1 MSSASAPPRLPALD
15 ALRAGGAAA
24 VVAVHVGFATGFTGS
39 SSWGAMVARLDVGV
53 AIFFVL
59 SGFLLFRPFAY
70 AMAHGARRP
79 SAGRYLWRRALRI
92 LPAYWLTV
100 AVCLLVLP
108 GNAGV
113 PWSEWVR
120 YATFTQFYGRG
131 HLHDALGHTWSLTVE
146 AAFYLLLPVL
156 AVLAVGRSW
165 RPRRTIAVLCA
176 GGALI
181 TGGWLAAMAAGGL
194 DMGLHTTWFPAFA
207 AWFGGGMV
215 LATMHVAAEAGRSSR
230 LTAEAGRS
238 SRQTAEAGRPF
249 WLIEVARAPL
259 TCWALAAGLFV
270 IAATPLTGPRGLDEP
285 TPGQFATRMVLFL
298 AISVMV
304 VLPVAFAGPGPVGAA
319 LTTPLARWL
328 GLVSYGLFLWHP
340 FVLVLLR
347 PVMGAPTFA
356 GLIRTYVLTM
366 AGALALATLSWYGL
380 EQPVQ
385 MLGRRRA
392 PAQFSA
398 AAEDSTDAG
407 PVEVLPVI
415 SSGATPAEA
424 PSDVSD
430 GAAVESAEARPRPGG
445 SVPSQS
451 AANAAS
457 PAS

>member
-1 MSSASAPPRLPALD
+1 MSSASTPPRLPALD

-39 SSWGAMVARLDVGV
+39 SSWGGMVARLDVGV

-59 SGFLLFRPFAY
+59 SGFLLFRPYAY

-100 AVCLLVLP
+100 VICLLVLP

-113 PWSEWVR
+113 SWSEWVR
-120 YATFTQFYGRG
+120 YATFTQFYGHG

-156 AVLAVGRSW
+156 GVLAVGRSW
-165 RPRRTIAVLCA
+165 RPRRTVTILCA
-176 GGALI
+176 GGALV

-194 DMGLHTTWFPAFA
+194 DMGLHTTWLPAFA
-207 AWFGGGMV
+207 SWFAGGMV
-215 LATMHVAAEAGRSSR
+215 LATVHVAV
-230 LTAEAGRS
+230 
-238 SRQTAEAGRPF
+238 EAGRPSR
-249 WLIEVARAPL
+249 LAEVAKAPL

-270 IAATPLTGPRGLDEP
+270 IASTPLTGPRGLDEP

-298 AISVMV
+298 AVSVTV
-304 VLPVAFAGPGPVGAA
+304 VLPVAFARSGPVGAA
-319 LTTPLARWL
+319 LTTPVARWL

-366 AGALALATLSWYGL
+366 AGALALAALSWYGL
-380 EQPVQ
+380 EQPLQ
-385 MLGRRRA
+385 QLGRRRT
-392 PAQFSA
+392 PAQ
-398 AAEDSTDAG
+398 
-407 PVEVLPVI
+407 VLEVP
-415 SSGATPAEA
+415 ER
-424 PSDVSD
+424 PS
-430 GAAVESAEARPRPGG
+430 EGG
-445 SVPSQS
+445 SAPSQS
-451 AANAAS
+451 AASAAS

>member
-1 MSSASAPPRLPALD
+1 MSSASTPPRLPALD

-39 SSWGAMVARLDVGV
+39 STWGGMVARLDVGV

-59 SGFLLFRPFAY
+59 SGFLLFRPYAY

-100 AVCLLVLP
+100 VVCLLVLP

-113 PWSEWVR
+113 SWGEWVR

-156 AVLAVGRSW
+156 GVLAVGRSW
-165 RPRRTIAVLCA
+165 RPRRTVVILCA
-176 GGALI
+176 GGALA

-194 DMGLHTTWFPAFA
+194 DMGLHTTWLPAFA
-207 AWFGGGMV
+207 CWFAGGMV
-215 LATMHVAAEAGRSSR
+215 LATVHVAAEAGRPSR
-230 LTAEAGRS
+230 LA
-238 SRQTAEAGRPF
+238 
-249 WLIEVARAPL
+249 EVAKAPL

-270 IAATPLTGPRGLDEP
+270 IASTPLTGPRGLDEP

-298 AISVMV
+298 AISVTV
-304 VLPVAFAGPGPVGAA
+304 VLPVAFARSGPVGAA
-319 LTTPLARWL
+319 LTTPVAGWL

-366 AGALALATLSWYGL
+366 
-380 EQPVQ
+380 
-385 MLGRRRA
+385 
-392 PAQFSA
+392 
-398 AAEDSTDAG
+398 
-407 PVEVLPVI
+407 
-415 SSGATPAEA
+415 
-424 PSDVSD
+424 
-430 GAAVESAEARPRPGG
+430 
-445 SVPSQS
+445 
-451 AANAAS
+451 
-457 PAS
+457 